1 MAVSF
6 NNLVND
12 SGGNTDGT
20 LIDKAQFQLLLMG
33 AVVAST
39 STGAQNNWA
48 PGLDGHTLIEWAGAS
63 DAAFTG
69 LATGTA
75 GQIATIRNTGT
86 KIGTFAHLSGS
97 SSAANQFTNSA
108 TSGVT
113 PIAPGGWITYRHDGT
128 NWKVIDHEQGA
139 WITPTFAAGSYTAT
153 AGTWTLAAGDVIFN
167 AYRLSGRTLQ
177 WHARLATTSVSNAGV
192 VLQAAIPGGFTAGQ
206 SSLPVTRI
214 NDNAAGFVLS
224 YMLVNAATAFVQF
237 VATPAGAGFAVAVNT
252 TEIDLAIAL
261 EVT

>member
-6 NNLVND
+6 LNLVND

-75 GQIATIRNTGT
+75 GQIAMIRNTGT
-86 KIGTFAHLSGS
+86 KVGTFASLSGS

-108 TSGVT
+108 TSAPT

-128 NWKVIDHEQGA
+128 NWKLVTHQQGA
-139 WITPTFAAGSYTAT
+139 LITPTYAAGTYTGS
-153 AGTWTLAAGDVIFN
+153 AGSWTVDAGDVGTY
-167 AYRLSGRTLQ
+167 AYKLDGRRLTVWFQLS
-177 WHARLATTSVSNAGV
+177 TTTVASAG
-192 VLQAAIPGGFTAGQ
+192 AGLNIA
-206 SSLPVTRI
+206 LP
-214 NDNAAGFVLS
+214 AGFVASAKTTILPFFYNDNGGTTTVGTS
-224 YMLVNAATAFVQF
+224 EVDPSTAIIRLLKVGFGNWAAAT
-237 VATPAGAGFAVAVNT
+237 NT
-252 TEIDLAIAL
+252 TAVFGLVDV